1 MEGAAGGEK
10 SKGKENEEKLKTDD
24 GLKTKEKD
32 KVNLREKVNFIARNR
47 EAAAAGG
54 GRGQQGKIHR
64 KGKPP
69 GEPEVIPSQPKAL
82 VEANKQRMTGAGASK
97 MTSKVTDNC
106 RPSKL
111 TSMSEAT
118 NKVPSRS
125 TSLRLQTSTS
135 LSERPHSSQ
144 SKATKRETSLQK
156 SRPQTSRL
164 QVERSKLQTGGKPP
178 RRIVKGES
186 ETDLVTGMIK
196 RNLHHL
202 LSQIFLQQSDATLAG
217 CRRVCSSWWR
227 YLRNTFWRDPVVRN
241 QLEARLEQRWRGQ
254 LCTRVEVFVSGT
266 TCKLRCAE
274 NFRPCKCLE
283 KLNCAISGNAV
294 IIDFGGTQYREVR
307 RVCNNESGRSNTEWR
322 KLPFTSASHTF
333 PSEQFQ
339 VTLHLGLGLHL
350 ETSTWLSS
358 PVFMEKSG
366 GARLKVEARGWS
378 LQPSPGKA
386 SELIVKGEDGLVE
399 SRVSLPSPA
408 AAVER
413 LQEAGGLVA
422 CLAGGRVFVYHLESL
437 ARGGRHSALLFS
449 SPELKKDELGVHFFH
464 LTPSSI
470 LTVTGTRL
478 ELVDFWKFSWQ
489 SATQEFVL

>member
-64 KGKPP
+64 KGKTP

-178 RRIVKGES
+178 RRRVKDES

-202 LSQIFLQQSDATLAG
+202 LSKILLQQ
-217 CRRVCSSWWR
+217 VC
-227 YLRNTFWRDPVVRN
+227 
-241 QLEARLEQRWRGQ
+241 
-254 LCTRVEVFVSGT
+254 
-266 TCKLRCAE
+266 K
-274 NFRPCKCLE
+274 
-283 KLNCAISGNAV
+283 
-294 IIDFGGTQYREVR
+294 
-307 RVCNNESGRSNTEWR
+307 
-322 KLPFTSASHTF
+322 
-333 PSEQFQ
+333 
-339 VTLHLGLGLHL
+339 
-350 ETSTWLSS
+350 
-358 PVFMEKSG
+358 
-366 GARLKVEARGWS
+366 
-378 LQPSPGKA
+378 
-386 SELIVKGEDGLVE
+386 
-399 SRVSLPSPA
+399 
-408 AAVER
+408 
-413 LQEAGGLVA
+413 
-422 CLAGGRVFVYHLESL
+422 
-437 ARGGRHSALLFS
+437 
-449 SPELKKDELGVHFFH
+449 FH
-464 LTPSSI
+464 N
-470 LTVTGTRL
+470 
-478 ELVDFWKFSWQ
+478 
-489 SATQEFVL
+489 